1 MEKQA
6 TQGTIKHFSNFKLKV
21 LAQSLLI
28 GLITGIVV
36 VFYRILLGK
45 VSNFREEMFVTLKSS
60 PLIFTVAWFGL
71 LLLAGYLLGILIE
84 KFPMTKGSGIPQVQ
98 GLLVRKLKLNWLP
111 ELIGKFFGGIIGPG
125 LGLSLGREGPSVQL
139 GAEIGLG
146 VSKIFKRHDLEEK
159 YLVTSGASAGLSA
172 AFNAPLAGVV
182 FSLEELH
189 RNFTPVILLCVMASS
204 LVADFIS
211 KTFLGTNPAFAFA
224 EMKTIPLDKYFHLI
238 ILGIIAGVMGAIF
251 NYSILKAQ
259 DSYKSVKKIKTRY
272 KAMFPFLLVGIL
284 GFILPDMLGGGHAL
298 VEKLNTQ
305 SFTISILLLFIVVK
319 LVFTAIC
326 YGSGVPG
333 GIFLPLLVI
342 GALIGKTYGVIAT
355 DYFGTPEAYT
365 VNFTILAMAAYFT
378 AITRAPIT
386 GSILILEMTNSFD
399 HLLGL
404 IVVAIVAYVVVDLLN
419 VKSIYDYLLERML
432 GEDEERN
439 KREEKQTKKSQKKK
453 KMRHKEKKIIME
465 IPIAMG
471 STIAGKRVKDISWPE
486 HCLIIGIKRGESEI
500 LPKGVTE
507 ILQGDTLII
516 LTDEEYASDVNYGL
530 VLMGQEDIDL
540 LI

>member
-1 MEKQA
+1 MNDYK
-6 TQGTIKHFSNFKLKV
+6 TQNTIKHFSNFKLKV

-36 VFYRILLGK
+36 VFYRILLRGL
-45 VSNFREEMFVTLKSS
+45 SNFREEMFVTLKESS
-60 PLIFTVAWFGL
+60 ILFTIAWFAL
-71 LLLAGYLLGILIE
+71 LLFSGYMLGLLIE
-84 KFPMTKGSGIPQVQ
+84 KVPMTKGSGIPQVK
-98 GLLVRKLKLNWLP
+98 GALLRKFKLNWFT
-111 ELIGKFFGGIIGPG
+111 EFVGKFFGGIIGPG

-146 VSKIFKRHDLEEK
+146 VSKIFKRHDTEEK
-159 YLVTSGASAGLSA
+159 YLITSGASAGLSA

-211 KTFLGTNPAFAFA
+211 KTFLGVNPAFAFGD
-224 EMKTIPLDKYFHLI
+224 MTPIPLEKYFHLI
-238 ILGIIAGVMGAIF
+238 ILGVVAGLMGAIF
-251 NYSILKAQ
+251 NFSILKAQ
-259 DSYKSVKKIKTRY
+259 DAYKSVKRVKTRY

-298 VEKLNTQ
+298 VEKLNHDN
-305 SFTISILLLFIVVK
+305 FTISILLLFIVVK
-319 LVFTAIC
+319 LLFTVIC

-355 DYFGTPEAYT
+355 DYFGTPESYT
-365 VNFTILAMAAYFT
+365 INFTILAMAAYFT

-399 HLLGL
+399 HLLAL
-404 IVVAIVAYVVVDLLN
+404 IVVAVVSYVVVDLLN
-419 VKSIYDYLLERML
+419 VKSIYDYLLDRMI
-432 GEDEERN
+432 DEN
-439 KREEKQTKKSQKKK
+439 KQQK
-453 KMRHKEKKIIME
+453 KMRHKQKKVIIE
-465 IPIAMG
+465 IPVAIG
-471 STIAGKRVKDISWPE
+471 SKLEGKTIKDIVWPE
-486 HCLIIGIKRGESEI
+486 NCLIIGIGRGEEEL
-500 LPKGVTE
+500 LPKGNTE
-507 ILQGDTLII
+507 LLQGDMLII
-516 LTDEEYASDVNYGL
+516 LTDEESASTINHDL
-530 VLMGQEDIDL
+530 VCMGEECMDSL
-540 LI
+540 L

>member
-1 MEKQA
+1 MKEQN
-6 TQGTIKHFSNFKLKV
+6 TQDTMKHFSNFKLKV

-45 VSNFREEMFVTLKSS
+45 VANFRGDMFVTLKSS
-60 PLIFTVAWFGL
+60 PIIFTVLWFAL
-71 LLLAGYLLGILIE
+71 LLLVGYLLGLLIE
-84 KFPMTKGSGIPQVQ
+84 KVPMTKGSGIPQVQ
-98 GLLVRKLKLNWLP
+98 GALIRKLKLNWLP

-146 VSKIFKRHDLEEK
+146 VSKIFKRHDTEEK

-204 LVADFIS
+204 LTADFIS
-211 KTFLGTNPAFAFA
+211 KTFLGVNPAFAFG
-224 EMKTIPLDKYFHLI
+224 EMKALPLDKYFHLI
-238 ILGIIAGVMGAIF
+238 ILGIITGVMGAIF
-251 NYSILKAQ
+251 NYCILKGQ
-259 DSYKSVKKIKTRY
+259 DAYKGVKNIKTRY
-272 KAMFPFLLVGIL
+272 KAMFPFLFVGIL
-284 GFILPDMLGGGHAL
+284 GFILPDMLGGGHGL

-305 SFTISILLLFIVVK
+305 SFTLSILLLFIVVK

-342 GALIGKTYGVIAT
+342 GALIGKSYGVIVT
-355 DYFGTPEAYT
+355 DYFGTPESYAL
-365 VNFTILAMAAYFT
+365 NFTILAMAGYFT

-404 IVVAIVAYVVVDLLN
+404 IVVAVVAYVVVDLLN
-419 VKSIYDYLLERML
+419 VKSIYDYLLERIL
-432 GEDEERN
+432 DEN
-439 KREEKQTKKSQKKK
+439 KDKKP
-453 KMRHKEKKIIME
+453 MRHKENKVIIE
-465 IPIAMG
+465 IPVAIG
-471 STIAGKRVKDISWPE
+471 SRIDGKLIKDIAWPE
-486 HCLIIGIKRGESEI
+486 GCLIVGIERGGEQI
-500 LPKGVTE
+500 LPKGTTGL
-507 ILQGDTLII
+507 IQGDRLII
-516 LTDEEYASDVNYGL
+516 LTDEESAYDINHGL
-530 VLMGQEDIDL
+530 ISMGEECTDSL
-540 LI
+540 L